1 MGNTSSTAVSGASG
15 EPVAFLGSRGIGLA
29 PKELD
34 RLLVEAIA
42 SLQQT
47 LYRPDPRR
55 DLTRAETQALERAGF
70 DLEPRDLG
78 ADDPLARSAALF
90 AALIKTSLSPRRV
103 AALLGVAPSSIR
115 RRLAADPPRLYGIR
129 LGSGWHVPTFQIDED
144 RLLPGL
150 GEVIAQLDR
159 ELHPVAVYRWFTTP
173 NPDLIPDPESD
184 HFLSPRDWLRLGFA
198 PGKVAQLAADL

>member
-1 MGNTSSTAVSGASG
+1 M
-15 EPVAFLGSRGIGLA
+15 
-29 PKELD
+29 
-34 RLLVEAIA
+34 
-42 SLQQT
+42 
-47 LYRPDPRR
+47 
-55 DLTRAETQALERAGF
+55 
-70 DLEPRDLG
+70 
-78 ADDPLARSAALF
+78 
-90 AALIKTSLSPRRV
+90 
-103 AALLGVAPSSIR
+103 LGVAPSSIR

-198 PGKVAQLAADL
+198 PGKVAQLAAEL